1 MDKIKREEQAM
12 DKIIR
17 EERAMKLEM
26 KNITK
31 MRRKITSRLTKEI
44 NNELNNI
51 NFSLGNI
58 TTKLTYLKEF
68 ETVYSKSI
76 SEKILLLIKNLK
88 MLDSDYLR
96 DKKVFN

>member
-1 MDKIKREEQAM
+1 M

-44 NNELNNI
+44 NNEFNNI
-51 NFSLGNI
+51 NFSLENI
-58 TTKLTYLKEF
+58 TTKIKYLKAF
-68 ETVYSKSI
+68 ETEYNKSI

-96 DKKVFN
+96 DN